1 MLIYLDTNI
10 VQYCATFMEFIFGDS
25 PIGSTIE
32 PKLQKELM
40 ALRKLAGL
48 EQLGSWDFAAPP
60 HLIAELHAGKGNLPE
75 AKRMVYKVLEEAWN
89 ESVWSRDMQP
99 REEKILEIEQSLAV
113 LKLKDAPDQ
122 RHLAEAIALNASWF
136 LTNDREVIQKTND
149 KEAVQKT
156 DRVLRQMRVCRPS
169 ECLEGIAVGLFLR

>member
-25 PIGSTIE
+25 PICSTIE

-40 ALRKLAGL
+40 VLRKLAEL

-60 HLIAELHAGKGNLPE
+60 HLIAELYAGKGNLPE
-75 AKRMVYKVLEEAWN
+75 AKRMVYNVLQEAWH
-89 ESVWSRDMQP
+89 ESVWSRDMRP
-99 REEKILEIEQSLAV
+99 SEEKILEIEQSLAI
-113 LKLKDAPDQ
+113 LKLKDAPEQ
-122 RHLAEAIALNASWF
+122 RHLAEAIALHASWF
-136 LTNDREVIQKTND
+136 LTNDSEVIQKTND

-156 DRVLRQMRVCRPS
+156 GRILRHIRVCRPS
-169 ECLEGIAVGLFLR
+169 ECHEGIAVGLFLR